1 MSDLIEKMKK
11 FGIIPLLILTALCIY
26 SVSDSQEHWADTG
39 NAPFTY
45 IAENKE
51 NLTGK
56 VQTTGIVRNLNN
68 GGFDLTYPVYPVLDY
83 SIHVVG
89 NFPDLSE
96 GSDVFISGEMKNGEI
111 IAEDIYVNSPLH
123 KIDSIFNILGGL
135 FLLFIML
142 SDWKINFRKLSLG
155 YKFKNDK

>member
-1 MSDLIEKMKK
+1 MKK
-11 FGIIPLLILTALCIY
+11 FGIISLLALIGLCIY
-26 SVSDSQEHWADTG
+26 SVSDSQERWADTG

-68 GGFDLTYPVYPVLDY
+68 EGFDLTYPAYPVLNY
-83 SIHVVG
+83 SIRIIG
-89 NFPDLSE
+89 SFPGLSE

-111 IAEDIYVNSPLH
+111 IAEDIYVNTPLH
-123 KIDSIFNILGGL
+123 KIDSIFNVLGGL

-142 SDWKINFRKLSLG
+142 SEWKINFRKLPLE
-155 YKFKNDK
+155 YKNNKNKFDNA